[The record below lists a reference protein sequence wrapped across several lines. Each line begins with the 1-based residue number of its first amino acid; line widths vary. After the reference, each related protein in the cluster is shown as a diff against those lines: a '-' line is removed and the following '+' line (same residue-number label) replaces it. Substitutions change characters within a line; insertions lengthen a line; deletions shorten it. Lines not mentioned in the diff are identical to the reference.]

1 VKRGALLP
9 LLAAALLSA
18 GCFASQYRTK
28 PRVAVVGGDPIVQ
41 MSEPAK
47 FPSAFDPPM
56 VPLER
61 HSHPPRGRQYLIGLP
76 DLSPPRAY
84 PIGLL
89 DRFEVV
95 NDSAGG
101 EPYVVA
107 RCALTH
113 VVAAWSR
120 RVEGDVLKF
129 DNTAALWRDTA
140 VMRDRETQTWWSVA
154 TGRALHGPL
163 AGSALKPVPAVYAT
177 VEAWRRAR
185 PDSLW
190 MDLLAPTSVPLLM
203 RLYGAGTWQG
213 VSGRKTS
220 DRRHPPKREVFSV
233 AAGEDALAFTSQ
245 ELRDA
250 GSVNTT
256 FAGEPI
262 VLRWDRELETVRVR
276 TQEGAELA
284 VIPMYWFALDRHFE
298 SVRTL
303 ADDQAASEL
312 TGGTAR

>member
-1 VKRGALLP
+1 VRRGNLLA
-9 LLAAALLSA
+9 LLAAILVTA
-18 GCFASQYRTK
+18 GCFASRYRTR

-41 MSEPAK
+41 MSEPAS

-61 HSHPPRGRQYLIGLP
+61 HSHPPRGRQHLIGLP

-101 EPYVVA
+101 EPYVIA

-120 RVEGDVLKF
+120 RVERGVLTF
-129 DNTAALWRDTA
+129 ENTAALWRDTA

-154 TGRALHGPL
+154 TGKALHGPL
-163 AGSALKPVPAVYAT
+163 SDSALKPVPAVYAT

-190 MDLLAPTSVPLLM
+190 MDLRAPTSEPFLM
-203 RLYGAGTWQG
+203 RLYRAGTWQG
-213 VSGRKTS
+213 VSGQKTS
-220 DRRHPPKREVFSV
+220 DRRHPPKREVLSV
-233 AAGEDALAFTSQ
+233 AAGVEALAFTSK
-245 ELRDA
+245 EVRSA

-256 FAGEPI
+256 FAGEQI
-262 VLRWDRELETVRVR
+262 VLRWDRELEAVRAR
-276 TQEGAELA
+276 LHGGAEIA
-284 VIPMYWFALDRHFE
+284 VVPMYWFALDRHFE
-298 SVRTL
+298 TVWTLEDGRT
-303 ADDQAASEL
+303 ASRL
-312 TGGTAR
+312 SAGTK